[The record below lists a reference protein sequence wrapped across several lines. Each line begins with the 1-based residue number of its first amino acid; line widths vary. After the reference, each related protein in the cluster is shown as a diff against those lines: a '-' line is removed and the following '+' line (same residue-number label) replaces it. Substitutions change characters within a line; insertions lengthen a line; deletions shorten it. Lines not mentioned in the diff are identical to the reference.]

1 MKSHHTIGYAGTI
14 AALLMHPRDF
24 FMTRFNGIGLVQALL
39 ILSFS
44 SLFFAV
50 TGALMQPGAAS
61 LAVGI
66 IHFVNA
72 VGMVAL
78 GTAIGWVALLITTGR
93 RYRLAKVFT
102 VFSLSSGAVLLI
114 AWVPSAFF
122 LTEPWKWWLIGTGM
136 VHGMGLTKTS
146 AAIAVLMTFGA
157 LVAMI
162 YALLPWV
169 QQLSLH
175 GI

>member
-1 MKSHHTIGYAGTI
+1 MRSHDTIGYAGTI

-24 FMTRFNGIGLVQALL
+24 FMTRFNGISLVQAML
-39 ILSFS
+39 ILSLS

-66 IHFVNA
+66 IHFANA
-72 VGMVAL
+72 VGMVAM
-78 GTAIGWVALLITTGR
+78 GSVIGWVALLITTGR
-93 RYRLAKVFT
+93 RYRLAKVFS

-122 LTEPWKWWLIGTGM
+122 LTEPWKWWLIYTGLVRGLGISRRTALIVVAGT
-136 VHGMGLTKTS
+136 VC
-146 AAIAVLMTFGA
+146 VLA
-157 LVAMI
+157 LFF
-162 YALLPWV
+162 
-169 QQLSLH
+169 LSLILFL
-175 GI
+175 GPGRSGG